1 LLDFNFEIKKITV
14 KKMAKI
20 LSFIAKNVNPL
31 SQNNRSLALIARL
44 SADLVTAHNQK
55 HPHPHVQLPRTQRNY
70 LLGEL
75 EVKAFYIHKVK
86 DKKDADN
93 ISKPL
98 WDSLNKCVYN
108 DDSQI
113 KYLETLK
120 IKMDMHPDIIRLD
133 LTNIDSADFSDLVD
147 FVLNPNN
154 TLERM
159 LYISISDYE
168 SKNVRF

>member
-1 LLDFNFEIKKITV
+1 
-14 KKMAKI
+14 MAKH

-55 HPHPHVQLPRTQRNY
+55 YLLPNMQLPRTQGNY
-70 LLGEL
+70 ILEEL
-75 EVKAFYIHKVK
+75 AVKAFYIHKVK

-98 WDSLNKCVYN
+98 WDSLNKCVYK
-108 DDSQI
+108 DDNQI

-120 IKMDMHPDIIRLD
+120 IKMDMHPDIIHLD
-133 LTNIDSADFSDLVD
+133 LTNIDSTDFVDLVD

-154 TLERM
+154 PLDRM

>member
-1 LLDFNFEIKKITV
+1 
-14 KKMAKI
+14 MAKH

-31 SQNNRSLALIARL
+31 SQNNRSRALIARL
-44 SADLVTAHNQK
+44 RTDLELAHNQK
-55 HPHPHVQLPRTQRNY
+55 YPLPNVRLPRNQNTFIQGD
-70 LLGEL
+70 LQ
-75 EVKAFYIHKVK
+75 VKAFYIHKSK

-98 WDSLNKCVYN
+98 WDSLNNSAYE
-108 DDSQI
+108 DDRQI

-120 IKMDMHPDIIRLD
+120 IEFGLHPDIIYLD
-133 LTNIDSADFSDLVD
+133 LTDIDSNDFYDMVD

-154 TLERM
+154 PDDKI
-159 LYISISDYE
+159 LYINISDYE